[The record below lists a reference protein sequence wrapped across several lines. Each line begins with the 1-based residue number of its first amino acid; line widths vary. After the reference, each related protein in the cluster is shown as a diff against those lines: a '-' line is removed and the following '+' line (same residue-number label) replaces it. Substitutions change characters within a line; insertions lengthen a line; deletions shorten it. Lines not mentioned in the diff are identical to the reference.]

1 MAISAR
7 HPIVPASIT
16 KGETEE
22 KAPWIV
28 RKMLQSIP
36 ARVVGSA
43 LETVRATATTVVYLS
58 PWGDSNPVL
67 LPNVRYRDLLV
78 QTIVVATGGAAAI
91 AEPVFDLVADEI
103 GTAVGDII
111 AELVVEAGV
120 KATTHAYEMA
130 VDEAVDCVIPP
141 DSERLVTTAVKTLL
155 ITLKYKHTMANA
167 ALGQS
172 SRGPLHIWNTR

>member
-1 MAISAR
+1 MDRAQDAAGALPRPLRAELIFWA
-7 HPIVPASIT
+7 AT
-16 KGETEE
+16 
-22 KAPWIV
+22 
-28 RKMLQSIP
+28 QSIP

-120 KATTHAYEMA
+120 KATTHARTLRRTAAIADDTAQAFEMA

-155 ITLKYKHTMANA
+155 IT
-167 ALGQS
+167 
-172 SRGPLHIWNTR
+172 RR